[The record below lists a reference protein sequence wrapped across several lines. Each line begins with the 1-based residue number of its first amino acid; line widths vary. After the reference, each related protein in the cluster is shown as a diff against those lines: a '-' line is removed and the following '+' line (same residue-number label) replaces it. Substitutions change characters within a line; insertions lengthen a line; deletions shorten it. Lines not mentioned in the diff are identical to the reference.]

1 MRMSRAA
8 FARFRS
14 EERGAVLMIV
24 ALCLLILLGMLVL
37 TVDLG
42 RGVAYKRQL
51 VTGADAAALAAAQQC
66 ALGNGTSAARTAG
79 MDVLAQNVDLG
90 GLGAIFDMPECDT
103 PSGLNLKTVTVVA
116 SADIDYYFAP
126 ILGISSGDVAARAVA
141 VWGAVAEEN
150 PIPIT
155 VDQVQ
160 LNRCGIY
167 PNNPPKTPP
176 PIPCPL
182 EYPRDTLEQPRW
194 GVLDLENWGD
204 ANAAPCSVDANSLR
218 EIIEA
223 GGWSQDLDLNGDPPG
238 TASTMDCLDNGLSFS
253 VWDFMVGRTLTFP
266 VIDIQTST
274 GTIVPGG
281 GGEACTGAD
290 IPKLQEIGKDC
301 EIDTAN
307 IIAFVV
313 LHVNDVVNDGSTVRV
328 DTTFEITTGGGI
340 PGGGVD
346 FGDRAIR
353 LVE

>member
-66 ALGNGTSAARTAG
+66 AMGNGTSAARTAG

-126 ILGISSGDVAARAVA
+126 IFGISSGDVAARAVA

-160 LNRCGIY
+160 LNNCGIF
-167 PNNPPKTPP
+167 PNKPPKDPVSC
-176 PIPCPL
+176 IL
-182 EYPRDTLEQPRW
+182 EYPKDTLEEPRW
-194 GVLDLENWGD
+194 GVLDLEFWGD
-204 ANAAPCSVDANSLR
+204 PNAAPCSVSADELR
-218 EIIEA
+218 DIIAA
-223 GGWSQDLDLNGDPPG
+223 GGWSEDLDLNDKG
-238 TASTMDCLDNGLSFS
+238 ASPTMDCLDNGLSFS
-253 VWDFMVGRTLTFP
+253 VWEFMEGKTLTFP

>member
-66 ALGNGTSAARTAG
+66 AMGNGTSAARTAG

-126 ILGISSGDVAARAVA
+126 ILRISSGDVAARAVA

-160 LNRCGIY
+160 LNNCGIF
-167 PNNPPKTPP
+167 PNDPPAGELG
-176 PIPCPL
+176 CVL
-182 EYPRDTLEQPRW
+182 EYPKDTPEEPRW
-194 GVLDLENWGD
+194 GGLALEFWGD
-204 ANAAPCSVDANSLR
+204 PNAAPCSVSADELR
-218 EIIEA
+218 DIIAA
-223 GGWSQDLDLNGDPPG
+223 GGWSEDLDLNDKG
-238 TASTMDCLDNGLSFS
+238 ASPTMDCLDNGLSFS
-253 VWDFMVGRTLTFP
+253 VWAFMEGKTLTFP

-274 GTIVPGG
+274 GTIKPGNG
-281 GGEACTGAD
+281 GDCTGAD
-290 IPKLQEIGKDC
+290 IPELQTAGFDC
-301 EIDTAN
+301 QIDTAN

-313 LHVNDVVNDGSTVRV
+313 LHVNDVVNDGSTVIV
-328 DTTFEITTGGGI
+328 DATFEITASGGI

-346 FGDRAIR
+346 FGDRGIR